1 MKTSSVDINSIG
13 STPLDNL
20 VKDFVLRN
28 GLSLRTTHYKTHAQE
43 LGENLKYVE
52 KAMLMWEQQGKPEGD
67 IELRVPGFKG
77 LTRLWGKKLGDRFP
91 RNEVF
96 YTRKRGEGR
105 PFQDRI
111 ILRPNPL
118 HTTNIITIA
127 IYNNGL
133 ETIYAGPQMGPMPD
147 AGKRNND
154 WQNWKD
160 HALAYSQAELD
171 RMEKMEGRVASSQAS
186 WSILAGGV
194 SEARVEAYKLRVA
207 INQMEKAIKSSPEIR
222 DEVYRLCG
230 DNFLSIPQILSEME
244 RQLDKTNYA
253 LITMGEDFYRQR
265 LTHTDRETVD
275 VASKA
280 TPLPNVPIMKDS
292 EMKELLSQVIERMKN
307 S

>member
-1 MKTSSVDINSIG
+1 
-13 STPLDNL
+13 
-20 VKDFVLRN
+20 
-28 GLSLRTTHYKTHAQE
+28 
-43 LGENLKYVE
+43 
-52 KAMLMWEQQGKPEGD
+52 
-67 IELRVPGFKG
+67 
-77 LTRLWGKKLGDRFP
+77 
-91 RNEVF
+91 
-96 YTRKRGEGR
+96 
-105 PFQDRI
+105 
-111 ILRPNPL
+111 
-118 HTTNIITIA
+118 
-127 IYNNGL
+127 
-133 ETIYAGPQMGPMPD
+133 
-147 AGKRNND
+147 
-154 WQNWKD
+154 
-160 HALAYSQAELD
+160 
-171 RMEKMEGRVASSQAS
+171 MEKMEGRVASSQAS

>member
-1 MKTSSVDINSIG
+1 MRTSSNIDISRIG
-13 STPLDNL
+13 NTPLDNL
-20 VKDFVLRN
+20 VKEFVLRN
-28 GLSLRTTHYKTHAQE
+28 NLTLRTTHYKTHSQE
-43 LGENLKYVE
+43 LGANLKYVA
-52 KAMLMWEQQGKPEGD
+52 KAMSMWEGMGSPEGD
-67 IELRVPGFKG
+67 IEINVPGFRG

-111 ILRPNPL
+111 ILREKPL
-118 HTTNIITIA
+118 HETDIITIA
-127 IYNNGL
+127 IYNGGL
-133 ETIYAGPQMGPMPD
+133 ETIYAGPQMGLLPD
-147 AGKRNND
+147 AGKKNGD
-154 WQNWKD
+154 WANWKD

-171 RMEKMEGRVASSQAS
+171 KMEKMVGKVASSQAS

-194 SEARVEAYKLRVA
+194 SDARVEAYKLRVA
-207 INQMEKAIKSSPEIR
+207 INQMEKAIKSSPMIR

-265 LTHTDRETVD
+265 LPHSDRETVD
-275 VASKA
+275 VASKS

-292 EMKELLSQVIERMKN
+292 EIKYILSEAIQRMKK
-307 S
+307 